1 MSTKDNTQLAF
12 EKIHQLALREL
23 QNESLPINTQKILEE
38 IVALSRYQFDT
49 ENKAKD

>member
-1 MSTKDNTQLAF
+1 MSTIDNAQLAF
-12 EKIHQLALREL
+12 EKIHMLALHEL
-23 QNESLPINTQKILEE
+23 QDESLPVKTQKILEE